1 MQYPVASPED
11 AYLDGTVVIIFCTTH
26 VFDHHLLLHCFA
38 VVVVDSKRHT
48 GCEDIAVVGAAE
60 RMPLLITIL
69 PFIRHRRLAGT
80 RWGSHYFFVVQED
93 KGILIFGK

>member
-48 GCEDIAVVGAAE
+48 GCEDIAVVGA
-60 RMPLLITIL
+60 MPLSIIAHKT
-69 PFIRHRRLAGT
+69 RRLAGT
-80 RWGSHYFFVVQED
+80 RGGRDVCRHAS
-93 KGILIFGK
+93 